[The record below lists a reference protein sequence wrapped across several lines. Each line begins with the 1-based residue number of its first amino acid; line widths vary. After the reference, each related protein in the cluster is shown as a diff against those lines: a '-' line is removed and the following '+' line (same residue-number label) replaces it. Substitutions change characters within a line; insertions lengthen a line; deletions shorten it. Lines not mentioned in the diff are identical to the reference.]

1 MEHSEV
7 AMNNCDHYLEAK
19 SIADCLGEEGFGEQ
33 ATVVRNAI
41 DNGVSGTEIFMQ
53 LRFYLTPLRANTQV
67 DETTRFRIG
76 VLIDKIDE
84 ALTR

>member
-1 MEHSEV
+1 
-7 AMNNCDHYLEAK
+7 MNGYDHYIEAK
-19 SIADCLGEEGFGEQ
+19 SIVDCLGEEGFVEQ
-33 ATVVRNAI
+33 ATAVRNAI

-53 LRFYLTPLRANTQV
+53 LRFYLTPLMANIQV

-76 VLIDKIDE
+76 VLVDKIEE